1 MLVGSESRYGRDMAS
16 RTGNDAVR
24 ALRARQEVERRAVR
38 AVEQSASALADAAER
53 RHELLAKVDGEV
65 RDATAAHELSV
76 VVLAA
81 ILRDDG
87 LAAELAGVD
96 VSRVRALRRTVDG
109 KAVRERIAQLGS
121 VMPRRGRPPAP
132 EVVSHGGVLGD
143 VGSAPGLVDGG

>member
-1 MLVGSESRYGRDMAS
+1 M
-16 RTGNDAVR
+16 
-24 ALRARQEVERRAVR
+24 
-38 AVEQSASALADAAER
+38 
-53 RHELLAKVDGEV
+53 
-65 RDATAAHELSV
+65 

>member
-1 MLVGSESRYGRDMAS
+1 MAS

-53 RHELLAKVDGEV
+53 RRELLAKVDGEV
-65 RDATAAHELSV
+65 GDASAAHELSV

-121 VMPRRGRPPAP
+121 VVPRRGRQPAS
-132 EVVSHGGVLGD
+132 E
-143 VGSAPGLVDGG
+143 VGSRGGAVGDAEPAAGLVDGG